1 MPKQAVIILLYVLT
15 YLLPLNAFA
24 NEYDFEIPDTIPK
37 ISHIISAETS
47 KPFIG
52 YIA

>member
-24 NEYDFEIPDTIPK
+24 NEYDFEIPDT
-37 ISHIISAETS
+37 SHIISAETS